1 MLRVLRSCMFSHSL
15 GQEDQ
20 FSRLRL
26 SGRSWFSQ
34 QTFAET
40 RGNGQDAPLTVIGS
54 ASVRRLK
61 PTPMSH
67 SWPSACPRGQ

>member
-20 FSRLRL
+20 YSRLRL

-40 RGNGQDAPLTVIGS
+40 GATS
-54 ASVRRLK
+54 KVRRFRTLD
-61 PTPMSH
+61 
-67 SWPSACPRGQ
+67 

>member
-40 RGNGQDAPLTVIGS
+40 RGNGQDAPI
-54 ASVRRLK
+54 A
-61 PTPMSH
+61 
-67 SWPSACPRGQ
+67 AIRGAFR

>member
-1 MLRVLRSCMFSHSL
+1 MFSHSL

-40 RGNGQDAPLTVIGS
+40 RGNGQDAPI
-54 ASVRRLK
+54 A
-61 PTPMSH
+61 
-67 SWPSACPRGQ
+67 AIRGAFR

>member
-40 RGNGQDAPLTVIGS
+40 RGNGQDAPKPAT
-54 ASVRRLK
+54 RRK
-61 PTPMSH
+61 PRV
-67 SWPSACPRGQ
+67 PRGFLEADARDPVTTST